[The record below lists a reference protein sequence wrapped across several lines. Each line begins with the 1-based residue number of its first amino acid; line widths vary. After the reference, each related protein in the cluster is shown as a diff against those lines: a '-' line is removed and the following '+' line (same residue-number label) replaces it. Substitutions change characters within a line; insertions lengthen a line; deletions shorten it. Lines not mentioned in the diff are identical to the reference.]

1 MKRKLLWDELYQ
13 YGYVFSWKKSLGMYG
28 VVVAFALLLGQYFH
42 LDGIYLVLL
51 CGWCAF
57 LFPFFL
63 RNLYRNRYGQLQ
75 FVEANTYME
84 QFLYSFQKSGKVL
97 VTLKDVEKLL
107 AKGRMHTCIRDA
119 ITYIE
124 KTYGEN
130 QVEAKALS
138 RIEQE
143 YPLQQMATMHR
154 FALQVEQ
161 NGGEYGD
168 AILLMLDARRMWADR
183 EYELLKEKKRKR
195 TQILVSVVVSLLLCS
210 AFVYVANGISMTI
223 SDYALVKVTT
233 LATLL
238 IDLWIFYVA
247 DKKLASGSMEKTCD
261 EKDLLR
267 QYEKVKR
274 CDAAGKRELGYG
286 IAKRKVTRALQKVF
300 PQWLLEVS
308 LLLQSENVQVAIMES
323 YEEAPLLL
331 KPELR
336 QLIQDLQQKPTDM
349 EPYLAFLQTYALP
362 EVQSSMKMLYSL
374 SEGTGGNA
382 SSQISD
388 IIRRNQLLFDQAQKM
403 KNEDALGGLYALFLA
418 PQLTGGAKMLV
429 DQLWNRKKSMK
440 TNKTKPIP
448 EDVFD
453 KILYHAVHD
462 EKDIL
467 TKAGIIIQ
475 SQTGLRIN
483 EVLSI
488 QEGCVKRT
496 SDGCDYMEVTL
507 GKTEK
512 GEPIIHKVFINDIVK
527 DAITELSEYTSELRK
542 ESGLK
547 ELFLCKSA
555 KKKNAINV
563 YSLEHWND
571 QKLSLFINKYD
582 IQDNKGELYPLTSH
596 QFRAT
601 FVRELIKRK
610 VPIAMIMKQYSH
622 VSIEMTAHYLT
633 LQEEE
638 VKEIYSD
645 MILSPES
652 KIAGLRAKEIKSKL
666 DGLFHGKTEDE
677 IDDVITDLAKT
688 MSFNPLP
695 TGVCL
700 YDFRRGNCTD
710 GDGCF
715 FYNCPNYIT
724 EVQFYPILKDEL
736 DLLEKEMARLKE
748 LGQEPAYQVQAV
760 KYKYLKPL
768 VESLEVQLN
777 GKESVG

>member
-1 MKRKLLWDELYQ
+1 MATNLALQLQVIEPDTDLNSIMIGNFRYSDDVWDLRPFITAKSTKESQKYIRFEYISDADMKETVKQYTYYKFGKTKPQTVREYINGKLPMFIEFCSLNGIHSFADVTLEDYLNFNLWMKDE
-13 YGYVFSWKKSLGMYG
+13 KKVATQTGFVSCH
-28 VVVAFALLLGQYFH
+28 VVEEIIRIGQIKGWNVPQFH
-42 LDGIYLVLL
+42 L
-51 CGWCAF
+51 
-57 LFPFFL
+57 PKT
-63 RNLYRNRYGQLQ
+63 
-75 FVEANTYME
+75 ETAN
-84 QFLYSFQKSGKVL
+84 
-97 VTLKDVEKLL
+97 
-107 AKGRMHTCIRDA
+107 
-119 ITYIE
+119 
-124 KTYGEN
+124 
-130 QVEAKALS
+130 
-138 RIEQE
+138 
-143 YPLQQMATMHR
+143 
-154 FALQVEQ
+154 
-161 NGGEYGD
+161 
-168 AILLMLDARRMWADR
+168 
-183 EYELLKEKKRKR
+183 
-195 TQILVSVVVSLLLCS
+195 
-210 AFVYVANGISMTI
+210 
-223 SDYALVKVTT
+223 
-233 LATLL
+233 
-238 IDLWIFYVA
+238 
-247 DKKLASGSMEKTCD
+247 
-261 EKDLLR
+261 
-267 QYEKVKR
+267 
-274 CDAAGKRELGYG
+274 
-286 IAKRKVTRALQKVF
+286 
-300 PQWLLEVS
+300 
-308 LLLQSENVQVAIMES
+308 
-323 YEEAPLLL
+323 
-331 KPELR
+331 
-336 QLIQDLQQKPTDM
+336 
-349 EPYLAFLQTYALP
+349 
-362 EVQSSMKMLYSL
+362 
-374 SEGTGGNA
+374 
-382 SSQISD
+382 
-388 IIRRNQLLFDQAQKM
+388 
-403 KNEDALGGLYALFLA
+403 
-418 PQLTGGAKMLV
+418 
-429 DQLWNRKKSMK
+429 QLWNTKSSMR

-462 EKDIL
+462 EKDVL

-488 QEGCVKRT
+488 QEGCVKHT
-496 SDGCDYMEVTL
+496 SDGYDYMEVTL

-512 GEPIIHKVFINDIVK
+512 GEPIIHKVFINELVK
-527 DAITELSEYTSELRK
+527 DVIAELSEYTAELRK

-547 ELFLCKSA
+547 ELFLIR
-555 KKKNAINV
+555 NWGIRVLNV
-563 YSLEHWND
+563 VKWNE
-571 QKLSLFINKYD
+571 KRLKHFIERHD
-582 IQDNKGELYPLTSH
+582 IRDNKGELYHLTSH

-652 KIAGLRAKEIKSKL
+652 KIAGLRAKEIKGKL
-666 DGLFHGKTEDE
+666 DDLFHGKTEAE
-677 IDDVITDLAKT
+677 IDDVITDLTKT

-724 EVQFYPILKDEL
+724 EVQFYPILKSEL

>member
-1 MKRKLLWDELYQ
+1 MATNLALQLQVIEPDTDLNSIMIGNSRYSDDIWDLRPFITAKSVQTGQKWLRFEYISDADIKETVKQYAYFKLGKTKPKTVRDYINTSLPQFIEYCSTNGIHSFADVTLEDYLNFNLWMKDEKKVAMQTGFMSCHVVEEIIRIGQIKGWDVPQ
-13 YGYVFSWKKSLGMYG
+13 
-28 VVVAFALLLGQYFH
+28 FH
-42 LDGIYLVLL
+42 L
-51 CGWCAF
+51 
-57 LFPFFL
+57 PKT
-63 RNLYRNRYGQLQ
+63 
-75 FVEANTYME
+75 ETAN
-84 QFLYSFQKSGKVL
+84 
-97 VTLKDVEKLL
+97 
-107 AKGRMHTCIRDA
+107 
-119 ITYIE
+119 
-124 KTYGEN
+124 
-130 QVEAKALS
+130 
-138 RIEQE
+138 
-143 YPLQQMATMHR
+143 
-154 FALQVEQ
+154 
-161 NGGEYGD
+161 
-168 AILLMLDARRMWADR
+168 
-183 EYELLKEKKRKR
+183 
-195 TQILVSVVVSLLLCS
+195 
-210 AFVYVANGISMTI
+210 
-223 SDYALVKVTT
+223 
-233 LATLL
+233 
-238 IDLWIFYVA
+238 
-247 DKKLASGSMEKTCD
+247 
-261 EKDLLR
+261 
-267 QYEKVKR
+267 
-274 CDAAGKRELGYG
+274 
-286 IAKRKVTRALQKVF
+286 
-300 PQWLLEVS
+300 
-308 LLLQSENVQVAIMES
+308 
-323 YEEAPLLL
+323 
-331 KPELR
+331 
-336 QLIQDLQQKPTDM
+336 
-349 EPYLAFLQTYALP
+349 
-362 EVQSSMKMLYSL
+362 
-374 SEGTGGNA
+374 
-382 SSQISD
+382 
-388 IIRRNQLLFDQAQKM
+388 
-403 KNEDALGGLYALFLA
+403 
-418 PQLTGGAKMLV
+418 
-429 DQLWNRKKSMK
+429 QLWNTNKSMR

-462 EKDIL
+462 EKDVL

-496 SDGCDYMEVTL
+496 ADGYDYMEVTL

-512 GEPIIHKVFINDIVK
+512 GEPIIHKVFINDLVK
-527 DAITELSEYTSELRK
+527 DAIAELTKHTAELRK

-547 ELFLCKSA
+547 ELFIIRNHGIRALNGSKWVE
-555 KKKNAINV
+555 KR
-563 YSLEHWND
+563 LPH
-571 QKLSLFINKYD
+571 FIERHD
-582 IQDNKGELYPLTSH
+582 IRDNKGELYPLTSH

-652 KIAGLRAKEIKSKL
+652 KIAGLRAKEIKGKL
-666 DGLFHGKTEDE
+666 DDLFHGKTEAE
-677 IDDVITDLAKT
+677 IDNVITDLAKT

-748 LGQEPAYQVQAV
+748 LGHEREWQKQYI

-777 GKESVG
+777 GEKSVG

>member
-1 MKRKLLWDELYQ
+1 MKQ
-13 YGYVFSWKKSLGMYG
+13 
-28 VVVAFALLLGQYFH
+28 
-42 LDGIYLVLL
+42 
-51 CGWCAF
+51 
-57 LFPFFL
+57 
-63 RNLYRNRYGQLQ
+63 
-75 FVEANTYME
+75 
-84 QFLYSFQKSGKVL
+84 
-97 VTLKDVEKLL
+97 
-107 AKGRMHTCIRDA
+107 
-119 ITYIE
+119 
-124 KTYGEN
+124 
-130 QVEAKALS
+130 
-138 RIEQE
+138 
-143 YPLQQMATMHR
+143 
-154 FALQVEQ
+154 
-161 NGGEYGD
+161 
-168 AILLMLDARRMWADR
+168 
-183 EYELLKEKKRKR
+183 
-195 TQILVSVVVSLLLCS
+195 
-210 AFVYVANGISMTI
+210 
-223 SDYALVKVTT
+223 
-233 LATLL
+233 
-238 IDLWIFYVA
+238 
-247 DKKLASGSMEKTCD
+247 
-261 EKDLLR
+261 
-267 QYEKVKR
+267 
-274 CDAAGKRELGYG
+274 
-286 IAKRKVTRALQKVF
+286 
-300 PQWLLEVS
+300 
-308 LLLQSENVQVAIMES
+308 
-323 YEEAPLLL
+323 
-331 KPELR
+331 
-336 QLIQDLQQKPTDM
+336 
-349 EPYLAFLQTYALP
+349 
-362 EVQSSMKMLYSL
+362 
-374 SEGTGGNA
+374 
-382 SSQISD
+382 
-388 IIRRNQLLFDQAQKM
+388 
-403 KNEDALGGLYALFLA
+403 
-418 PQLTGGAKMLV
+418 
-429 DQLWNRKKSMK
+429 SMK

-462 EKDIL
+462 EKDVL

-475 SQTGLRIN
+475 SQTGLRIS

-496 SDGCDYMEVTL
+496 SDGYDYMEVTL

-512 GEPIIHKVFINDIVK
+512 GEPIIHKVFINDLVK
-527 DAITELSEYTSELRK
+527 DTIEELSEYTAELRK

-547 ELFLCKSA
+547 ELFIIRNHGIRALNGSKWVE
-555 KKKNAINV
+555 KR
-563 YSLEHWND
+563 LPH
-571 QKLSLFINKYD
+571 FIERHD
-582 IQDNKGELYPLTSH
+582 IRDNKGELYPLTSH

-652 KIAGLRAKEIKSKL
+652 RIAGLRAKEIKGKL
-666 DGLFHGKTEDE
+666 DDLFHGKTEAE

-724 EVQFYPILKDEL
+724 EVQFYPILKGEL

-748 LGQEPAYQVQAV
+748 LGHEREWQKQYI

>member
-1 MKRKLLWDELYQ
+1 METNLALQLQVIEPNTDLSSIMIGNSRYSDDAWDLRPFITAKTTNESHKYIRFEYISDVDMKETVKQYAYYKLGKSKPKTVRVYINGSLPMFIEYCSINGIHSFADITLEDYLNFNLWMKDE
-13 YGYVFSWKKSLGMYG
+13 KKVATGTG
-28 VVVAFALLLGQYFH
+28 FITCHVVEEIIRIGQIKGWNVPQFH
-42 LDGIYLVLL
+42 L
-51 CGWCAF
+51 
-57 LFPFFL
+57 PKT
-63 RNLYRNRYGQLQ
+63 
-75 FVEANTYME
+75 ETAN
-84 QFLYSFQKSGKVL
+84 
-97 VTLKDVEKLL
+97 
-107 AKGRMHTCIRDA
+107 
-119 ITYIE
+119 
-124 KTYGEN
+124 
-130 QVEAKALS
+130 
-138 RIEQE
+138 
-143 YPLQQMATMHR
+143 
-154 FALQVEQ
+154 
-161 NGGEYGD
+161 
-168 AILLMLDARRMWADR
+168 
-183 EYELLKEKKRKR
+183 
-195 TQILVSVVVSLLLCS
+195 
-210 AFVYVANGISMTI
+210 
-223 SDYALVKVTT
+223 
-233 LATLL
+233 
-238 IDLWIFYVA
+238 
-247 DKKLASGSMEKTCD
+247 
-261 EKDLLR
+261 
-267 QYEKVKR
+267 
-274 CDAAGKRELGYG
+274 
-286 IAKRKVTRALQKVF
+286 
-300 PQWLLEVS
+300 
-308 LLLQSENVQVAIMES
+308 
-323 YEEAPLLL
+323 
-331 KPELR
+331 
-336 QLIQDLQQKPTDM
+336 
-349 EPYLAFLQTYALP
+349 
-362 EVQSSMKMLYSL
+362 
-374 SEGTGGNA
+374 
-382 SSQISD
+382 
-388 IIRRNQLLFDQAQKM
+388 
-403 KNEDALGGLYALFLA
+403 
-418 PQLTGGAKMLV
+418 
-429 DQLWNRKKSMK
+429 QLWNTKKSMK

-453 KILYHAVHD
+453 KILYHAIHD
-462 EKDIL
+462 EKDVL

-496 SDGCDYMEVTL
+496 SDGYDYMEVTL

-512 GEPIIHKVFINDIVK
+512 GEPIIHKVFINNLVK
-527 DAITELSEYTSELRK
+527 DAIAELSEYTAELRK

-547 ELFLCKSA
+547 ELFLCKNRNKGNLIDVYNSDRFGLR
-555 KKKNAINV
+555 KYNA
-563 YSLEHWND
+563 
-571 QKLSLFINKYD
+571 FIKKYD
-582 IQDNKGELYPLTSH
+582 IRDNKGELYQLASH

-652 KIAGLRAKEIKSKL
+652 KIAGLRAKEIKGKL
-666 DGLFHGKTEDE
+666 DDLFHGKTEDE
-677 IDDVITDLAKT
+677 IDDVISGLAKT

-777 GKESVG
+777 V

>member
-1 MKRKLLWDELYQ
+1 METNLALQLQVIEPNTDLSSIMIGNSRYSDDAWDLRPFITAKTTNESHKYIRFEYISDVDMKETVKQYAYYKLGKSKPKTVRVYINGSLPMFIEYCSINGIHSFADITLEDYLNFNLWMKDE
-13 YGYVFSWKKSLGMYG
+13 KKVATGTG
-28 VVVAFALLLGQYFH
+28 FITCHVVEEIIRIGQIKGWNVPQFH
-42 LDGIYLVLL
+42 L
-51 CGWCAF
+51 
-57 LFPFFL
+57 PKT
-63 RNLYRNRYGQLQ
+63 
-75 FVEANTYME
+75 ETAN
-84 QFLYSFQKSGKVL
+84 
-97 VTLKDVEKLL
+97 
-107 AKGRMHTCIRDA
+107 
-119 ITYIE
+119 
-124 KTYGEN
+124 
-130 QVEAKALS
+130 
-138 RIEQE
+138 
-143 YPLQQMATMHR
+143 
-154 FALQVEQ
+154 
-161 NGGEYGD
+161 
-168 AILLMLDARRMWADR
+168 
-183 EYELLKEKKRKR
+183 
-195 TQILVSVVVSLLLCS
+195 
-210 AFVYVANGISMTI
+210 
-223 SDYALVKVTT
+223 
-233 LATLL
+233 
-238 IDLWIFYVA
+238 
-247 DKKLASGSMEKTCD
+247 
-261 EKDLLR
+261 
-267 QYEKVKR
+267 
-274 CDAAGKRELGYG
+274 
-286 IAKRKVTRALQKVF
+286 
-300 PQWLLEVS
+300 
-308 LLLQSENVQVAIMES
+308 
-323 YEEAPLLL
+323 
-331 KPELR
+331 
-336 QLIQDLQQKPTDM
+336 
-349 EPYLAFLQTYALP
+349 
-362 EVQSSMKMLYSL
+362 
-374 SEGTGGNA
+374 
-382 SSQISD
+382 
-388 IIRRNQLLFDQAQKM
+388 
-403 KNEDALGGLYALFLA
+403 
-418 PQLTGGAKMLV
+418 
-429 DQLWNRKKSMK
+429 QLWNTKKSMK

-453 KILYHAVHD
+453 KILYHAIHD
-462 EKDIL
+462 EKDVL

-496 SDGCDYMEVTL
+496 SDGYDYMEVTL

-512 GEPIIHKVFINDIVK
+512 GEPIIHKVFINNLVK
-527 DAITELSEYTSELRK
+527 DAIAELSEYTAELRK

-547 ELFLCKSA
+547 ELFLCKNRNKGNLIDVYNSDRFGLR
-555 KKKNAINV
+555 KYNA
-563 YSLEHWND
+563 
-571 QKLSLFINKYD
+571 FIKKYD
-582 IQDNKGELYPLTSH
+582 IRDNKGELYQLASH

-652 KIAGLRAKEIKSKL
+652 KIAGLRAKEIKGKL
-666 DGLFHGKTEDE
+666 DDLFHGKTEDE
-677 IDDVITDLAKT
+677 INGVITDLAKT

-777 GKESVG
+777 A